1 MNINIAIPAFIAS
14 KAADGIDLKTLKWY
28 GHMLKPLTDGYGR
41 VEVRLITTADMR
53 ELMIS
58 LRSRTASKA
67 TLSGYST
74 ALRAF
79 WAWIEGE
86 TGKVNPMSGIK
97 KPGRPTPQPKAIRP
111 EDLKALYV
119 ACGSGWIGARNRA
132 LLLMLADTGMR
143 AQGLISLKIDDL
155 DLGRRRAI
163 VREKFGKTRPVPF
176 TRLTAAMLKAYLLA
190 RPKNGTILFCS
201 GDGAG
206 LSYWGLR
213 EILRRLALR
222 AGVYG
227 RANLHSFRH
236 FAAREYLRQ
245 GGDLATLSEL
255 LGHAD
260 VGTTAAHYAVYDSDE
275 LAARHDQHSPL
286 KSVFGRSSS
295 ADAG

>member
-1 MNINIAIPAFIAS
+1 MNVNIAVPTFIAS

-28 GHMLKPLTDGYGR
+28 GAMLRPLAENFGKVDVGR
-41 VEVRLITTADMR
+41 ISTADMR
-53 ELMIS
+53 ELMIL
-58 LRSRTASKA
+58 LRSKTTSKA
-67 TLSGYST
+67 TLAGYST

-79 WAWIEGE
+79 WSWIEGE
-86 TGKVNPMSGIK
+86 TGKVSPMKGIK
-97 KPGRPTPQPKAIRP
+97 KPGRPIPQPKAIRP

-143 AQGLISLKIDDL
+143 AQGLITLKIDDL
-155 DLGRRRAI
+155 DLVRRRAI

-176 TRLTAAMLKAYLLA
+176 TRLTATMLKAYLLA

-213 EILRRLALR
+213 EVLRRLALR